1 MQVYIWIKEDDL
13 HKINSL
19 IKDQSIELDR
29 KDQIKVFNEKV
40 LPNSILVSI
49 SLDEYVNLDDRELIR
64 KIY

>member
-1 MQVYIWIKEDDL
+1 MQVYIWIKEEDL
-13 HKINSL
+13 FKINTL

>member
-1 MQVYIWIKEDDL
+1 MQVYIWIKEEDL
-13 HKINSL
+13 FKINTL

-29 KDQIKVFNEKV
+29 KDQIRVFNEKV
-40 LPNSILVSI
+40 LPNSILISL

>member
-13 HKINSL
+13 LKLNDL
-19 IKDQSIELDR
+19 IKSQFLTLDR

-40 LPNSILVSI
+40 LPNSILVSL

>member
-13 HKINSL
+13 LKLNDL
-19 IKDQSIELDR
+19 IKGQFLTLDR

-40 LPNSILVSI
+40 LPNSILVSL

>member
-1 MQVYIWIKEDDL
+1 MQVYIWIKEDDIF
-13 HKINSL
+13 KINSL

-40 LPNSILVSI
+40 LPNSILVSL

>member
-1 MQVYIWIKEDDL
+1 MQVYIWIKEDDMF
-13 HKINSL
+13 KINSL

-40 LPNSILVSI
+40 LPNSILVSL

>member
-13 HKINSL
+13 FKINSL

-40 LPNSILVSI
+40 LPNSILVSL

>member
-13 HKINSL
+13 FKINTL
-19 IKDQSIELDR
+19 IKDQSIEVDR

-40 LPNSILVSI
+40 LPNSVLVSL

>member
-13 HKINSL
+13 FKINTL

-40 LPNSILVSI
+40 LPNSILISL